1 MIEASQR
8 MITMNC
14 QGELGGMSPSL
25 KRHLELQIER
35 LETAPIDTEKLER
48 ILTVRLLLP
57 CPLCIGKTL
66 ALFLF

>member
-25 KRHLELQIER
+25 ERHLELQIER
-35 LETAPIDTEKLER
+35 LETAPRDTEKLER
-48 ILTVRLLLP
+48 ILTVLLLPP
-57 CPLCIGKTL
+57 CPLCIGKNL